1 MKNKKIITMNN
12 KMAINT
18 YLSTIESEKQISKQE
33 QGQKHRNGD
42 HMEGYQQG
50 EGRGRIG
57 QKVQRIRSINVRYK
71 MDGEVMNSTGSGKT
85 KELVVC

>member
-1 MKNKKIITMNN
+1 
-12 KMAINT
+12 
-18 YLSTIESEKQISKQE
+18 
-33 QGQKHRNGD
+33 
-42 HMEGYQQG
+42 MEGYQQG